1 MKILTGKVIKTESI
15 AKTITV
21 EVETVQK
28 HPMYKKILKK
38 HKKYL
43 VDDEKVVAKVGQTV
57 KIIET
62 APISKNKYFKLL

>member
-1 MKILTGKVIKTESI
+1 MKILTAKVIKIGSI
-15 AKTITV
+15 PKTITV

-28 HPMYKKILKK
+28 HPLYKKILKK

-43 VDDEKVVAKVGQTV
+43 VDDEKAVAKIGQTV

-62 APISKNKYFKLL
+62 APISKNKSFKLQ